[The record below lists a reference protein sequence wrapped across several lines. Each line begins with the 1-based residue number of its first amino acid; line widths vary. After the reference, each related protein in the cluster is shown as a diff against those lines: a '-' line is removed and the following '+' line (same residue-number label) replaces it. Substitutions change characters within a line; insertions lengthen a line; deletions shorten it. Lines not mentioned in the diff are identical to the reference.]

1 MPKPKP
7 RKVGNPNNQGVIAFR
22 GVSAE
27 TLRAKRLEQKTT
39 AGQADRV
46 VSYDPAAVR
55 AAIEAQTCPFCGA
68 GPYKVLAVH
77 TSKIHGVDRRDLREL
92 AGLNGSARICAPEF
106 SERARQLAHEHNI
119 GARGAAVDRSGRP
132 KKYRTTSAGRAA
144 TARNLEAY
152 FATLSPDEAQ
162 RQRES
167 ASRLGAQKR
176 AGAEPDV

>member
-7 RKVGNPNNQGVIAFR
+7 RKVGNPNNQTVIAYQ

-27 TLRAKRLEQKTT
+27 TLRAKRLEQKTP

-46 VSYDPAAVR
+46 VSYDPAAVL

-77 TSKIHGVDRRDLREL
+77 TSKIHGVDRRELREL

-106 SERARQLAHEHNI
+106 SERARQLAHEHNL
-119 GARGAAVDRSGRP
+119 GAMGAAVDRSSRP

-144 TARNLEAY
+144 VSRNLETY
-152 FATLSPDEAQ
+152 FATLSPEEAQ
-162 RQRES
+162 RQREA
-167 ASRLGAQKR
+167 ASRVGVRKR
-176 AGAEPDV
+176 AQAMPSD